1 MFDLTQYY
9 IELGGSNG
17 TFFKRK
23 YYIRLN
29 DIQLNHKVT
38 NFFSQYN
45 KDSYIGIYAYED
57 INNIDHCKIFGDLYF
72 DLDGNI
78 HTEKGYKKLRS
89 DVTIIVSYFKS
100 IGLQDSEIEIYF
112 SGAKGFHILIPA
124 RVLGI
129 EPSTNLNQLYKSW
142 AAYLKN
148 TYKVETI
155 DTVIYDR
162 KRLFRIPNST
172 NSKTGLKKIR
182 INLSSLW
189 NNENYDDFTRYIS
202 SNNLSNIKSKKDI
215 NIQAAKYF
223 YKKSQ
228 NFYKKHDSTD
238 NERQVS
244 FIIPEEKREL
254 LPCIRFGLD
263 NGANIGY
270 RNSTLVVLAS
280 AILQSGYKLEETLDL
295 MHSWNTNNEKPLA
308 YNEIELTVRS
318 AYSMLLSGK
327 RYGCSAIKELGLC
340 TDQNCKFEERK
351 SERQ

>member
-17 TFFKRK
+17 SFFKRK
-23 YYIRLN
+23 NYIRLN
-29 DIQLNHKVT
+29 DKELGCKVN
-38 NFFSQYN
+38 NFFSQYG
-45 KDSYIGIYAYED
+45 KDSYVSIYAYEN
-57 INNIDHCKIFGDLYF
+57 INDVDHCKIFGDLYF

-112 SGAKGFHILIPA
+112 SGAKGFHVLIPA
-124 RVLGI
+124 KVLGI

-172 NSKTGLKKIR
+172 NSKTGLKKVR
-182 INLSSLW
+182 INLMSLW
-189 NNENYDDFTRYIS
+189 KNENYDDFIKYIQE
-202 SNNLSNIKSKKDI
+202 NNLSNIESRKDI

-228 NFYKKHDSTD
+228 NFYKKHDSVAQEKQPT
-238 NERQVS
+238 
-244 FIIPEEKREL
+244 FTIPEEKKDL
-254 LPCIRFGLD
+254 LPCIKFGLE
-263 NGANIGY
+263 NGANVGH

-280 AILQSGYKLEETLDL
+280 AILQSGYKLEEVLDL
-295 MHSWNTNNEKPLA
+295 MHSWNTNNETPLA

-340 TDQNCKFEERK
+340 TDKDCKFEERK